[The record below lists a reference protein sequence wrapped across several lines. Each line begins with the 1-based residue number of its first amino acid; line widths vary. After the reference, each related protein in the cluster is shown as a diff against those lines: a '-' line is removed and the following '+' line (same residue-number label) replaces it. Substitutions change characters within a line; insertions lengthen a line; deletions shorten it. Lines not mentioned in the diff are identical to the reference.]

1 MDYDL
6 IISSEEEHTWM
17 RALLPV
23 IAGLTSL
30 LLYAGTF

>member
-6 IISSEEEHTWM
+6 IISSEEEHTWV

-23 IAGLTSL
+23 LAGLTSL